1 MEFRKMVTITLY
13 ARQQKRHRCIEQSFG
28 LCREISHCSPE
39 FPEDSSWGWGGFML
53 LLSNWRPSGCHGIW
67 HNDSIAHQGLIW
79 FKILFPTVLCGFSTL
94 EKVTAIEQGKQCWLS
109 VPFPGSISPS
119 SGQVEVASSSGVWC
133 HREGFSDT
141 AVSCHHQSP
150 PEPAVLLGG
159 ECSRTWPQVLFLLSL
174 AARFQISR
182 HNYFWIA

>member
-13 ARQQKRHRCIEQSFG
+13 ARQQKRHRWCIEQSFG

-39 FPEDSSWGWGGFML
+39 FPEDSNWGWGGFM

-79 FKILFPTVLCGFSTL
+79 FKILFPAVLCGFSTL

-109 VPFPGSISPS
+109 VPFSGSISPS
-119 SGQVEVASSSGVWC
+119 SGQVEVASSSGAWC
-133 HREGFSDT
+133 QREGFSDT

-174 AARFQISR
+174 AASFQISR